1 MDSFQRQA
9 ATLRVIDPDSFNRAT
24 ASNYSIATFDHATGE
39 YVITPENARGHSGGI
54 VEVKGQVIGLLS
66 RRKTDD
72 PLCRAVAMHLLWPWI
87 RDSLG
92 EPPAASAAAPPTAV
106 GAVSAAYRALVEK
119 VRVRV
124 RERLQHPGTERL
136 TRDWGAD
143 PLADFDFADPTG
155 QLAILLD
162 ELFVATRNGIPDWRR
177 RSERERTAI
186 QADCRGLVSEL
197 VKLAVDPAAD
207 AAGRDLAAI
216 AASPPERLHLACQF
230 AGTAE
235 AVYFALGDLPNLLER
250 RVREPD
256 IASALVVHFDDLLPP
271 GEGEDRRQALLRKLW
286 VRVMGEEPPARV
298 DGKRE
303 QQLLSRIRRH
313 AVRDGRRYLL
323 AANGPREWLAESEYS
338 RWADGLHLGL
348 VLHEAGECPY
358 LLMEE
363 PELIDAVR
371 EYLDLLETF

>member
-1 MDSFQRQA
+1 M
-9 ATLRVIDPDSFNRAT
+9 
-24 ASNYSIATFDHATGE
+24 
-39 YVITPENARGHSGGI
+39 
-54 VEVKGQVIGLLS
+54 
-66 RRKTDD
+66 
-72 PLCRAVAMHLLWPWI
+72 
-87 RDSLG
+87 
-92 EPPAASAAAPPTAV
+92 
-106 GAVSAAYRALVEK
+106 
-119 VRVRV
+119 RV
-124 RERLQHPGTERL
+124 RERLQHPGTDRL

-143 PLADFDFADPTG
+143 PLADFDFEDPAG
-155 QLAILLD
+155 QLGILLD
-162 ELFVATRNGIPDWRR
+162 DLYVATRTGIPDWRR

-197 VKLAVDPAAD
+197 VKLAVDSD
-207 AAGRDLAAI
+207 EGDLAAI

-230 AGTAE
+230 PGTAE

-256 IASALVVHFDDLLPP
+256 IASALAVHFDDLLPP

-286 VRVMGEEPPARV
+286 GRVMGEESPARV

-313 AVRDGRRYLL
+313 AGRDGRRYLL

-338 RWADGLHLGL
+338 RCADGLHLGL

-363 PELIDAVR
+363 PELIDVVR